1 MEKMVKNVYKK
12 SMFLENYA
20 SKNVGKREAKK
31 KKSSVCKLLIKIEIL
46 TLQVA
51 FHDKLFK

>member
-1 MEKMVKNVYKK
+1 MVKNVYKK

-20 SKNVGKREAKK
+20 SKNIGRREA
-31 KKSSVCKLLIKIEIL
+31 KKSSVCKLFIKIEIL

>member
-1 MEKMVKNVYKK
+1 
-12 SMFLENYA
+12 MFLENFA
-20 SKNVGKREAKK
+20 SINIGRREAKK
-31 KKSSVCKLLIKIEIL
+31 KKSSVCKCFIKIEIL

>member
-1 MEKMVKNVYKK
+1 
-12 SMFLENYA
+12 MFLENYA
-20 SKNVGKREAKK
+20 SKNIGRREAKK
-31 KKSSVCKLLIKIEIL
+31 IFSSVCKHFIKIEIL

>member
-1 MEKMVKNVYKK
+1 
-12 SMFLENYA
+12 MFLENYA
-20 SKNVGKREAKK
+20 SKNIGRREAKK
-31 KKSSVCKLLIKIEIL
+31 KIFRSVCKHFIKIEIL

>member
-1 MEKMVKNVYKK
+1 MVKNVYKK

-20 SKNVGKREAKK
+20 SKNIGRREAKK
-31 KKSSVCKLLIKIEIL
+31 KFSVCKPFIKIEIL